1 MFITSTFQFVSY
13 IGNHSNAFNACFK
26 KYILKKC
33 ALFGVSVF
41 NLCICFH
48 DTDHTVS
55 YLLFPSS
62 VLVPSTK
69 KDMAAQASIHVWK
82 TP

>member
-1 MFITSTFQFVSY
+1 MFNLCICFHDTDHIVSY
-13 IGNHSNAFNACFK
+13 LLLMHVLK

-33 ALFGVSVF
+33 ALFGVSGF

-48 DTDHTVS
+48 DTDHIVS
-55 YLLFPSS
+55 YLLLPSS

-69 KDMAAQASIHVWK
+69 KDMATQASIHVWK
-82 TP
+82 IP